1 MTMMRSAYPVA
12 TVVQQ
17 STTSRRNRY
26 PKHNFQIRH
35 APWAIQ
41 PFMIAPVIPGETL
54 TRALYQSRCVTDPI
68 KNPLIG
74 WWTEYYFFY
83 VKLRDLHER
92 DTLTEMMLDPT
103 QSVAALNSAANVSTY
118 HSATAPDFVSMCLRR
133 VVEEYFRDEG
143 EAYDAGGPGV
153 IGGLPIAKAVGP
165 RANWMDSVALDTALA
180 AKADNDLQNPNHPS
194 DDGLLQYQQAY
205 ERMRAMRMV
214 DMTFDEWLET
224 FGVRVRT
231 DEQQHIPELLRYH
244 REWSYPANTVE
255 PTTGVPSSAVS
266 WAVSDR
272 IDKDRYFREP
282 GFILGVT
289 IARPKIYFSG
299 QKSTAV
305 ELMAKPEA
313 WMPALLGDNPWTS
326 LQKVVATDGPLRGLG
341 ASPANDYW
349 VDLRD
354 LFLYGDQFLNFA
366 LTETDAGLV
375 ALPRAGMQKHY
386 VLASDR
392 EALFAN
398 ATKQLVRQDGVVD
411 LTIKGPP
418 LTTVDHT

>member
-1 MTMMRSAYPVA
+1 MLRSAFPVA
-12 TVVQQ
+12 AMVQQ

-26 PKHNFQIRH
+26 PKHNFQVRH
-35 APWAIQ
+35 APWTIQ

-68 KNPLIG
+68 RNPLIG
-74 WWTEYYFFY
+74 WWIEYYFFY
-83 VKLRDLHER
+83 VKLRDLAER
-92 DTLTEMMLDPT
+92 DILTEMMLDPT
-103 QSVAALNSAANVSTY
+103 QSVASLNSAASVPTY
-118 HSATAPDFVSMCLRR
+118 HSATSPDFVQMCLRR

-143 EAYDAGGPGV
+143 ETYDAGGVGLV
-153 IGGLPIAKAVGP
+153 GGMPIAKAIGP
-165 RANWMDSVALDTALA
+165 KSNWLDSVALDTALA
-180 AKADNDLQNPNHPS
+180 AKADNDLQNPNDTS
-194 DDGLLQYQQAY
+194 VDGMAQYQAAY
-205 ERMRAMRMV
+205 DRMRQMRMV

-244 REWSYPANTVE
+244 REWSYPSNTVE
-255 PTTGVPSSAVS
+255 ATTGVPSSAVS
-266 WAVSDR
+266 WATADR

-289 IARPKIYFSG
+289 IARPKIYMSG
-299 QKSTAV
+299 QKSAAT
-305 ELMAKPEA
+305 ELMANAES
-313 WMPALLGDNPWTS
+313 WMPALLGENPWSS
-326 LQKVVATDGPLRGLG
+326 LRKVIATDGPLRGFG
-341 ASPANDYW
+341 VSPANDYW

-354 LFLYGDQFLNFA
+354 LFLYGDQFVNFA

-375 ALPRAGMQKHY
+375 ALPKTGMQKHY
-386 VLASDR
+386 VTAADR
-392 EALFAN
+392 EALFMAS
-398 ATKQLVRQDGVVD
+398 AKSLVRQDGVVD